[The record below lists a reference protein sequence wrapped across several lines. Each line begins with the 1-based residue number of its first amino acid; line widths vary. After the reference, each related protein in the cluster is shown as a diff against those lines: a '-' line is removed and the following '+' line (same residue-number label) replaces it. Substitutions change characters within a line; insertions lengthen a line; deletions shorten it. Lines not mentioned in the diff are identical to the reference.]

1 MKTNKETANEIVAG
15 NTETNS
21 LVTKSALVAPMDDE
35 TLVNQVA
42 EKIDGIRIL
51 GPRQV
56 RRFTFSLKIECYFN
70 ELFFFY
76 FRCKWNMNWQ
86 LNQQYMYQ

>member
-56 RRFTFSLKIECYFN
+56 RKNLFEDYFDWYFN
-70 ELFFFY
+70 
-76 FRCKWNMNWQ
+76 
-86 LNQQYMYQ
+86 

>member
-56 RRFTFSLKIECYFN
+56 RTNI
-70 ELFFFY
+70 
-76 FRCKWNMNWQ
+76 
-86 LNQQYMYQ
+86 